1 MNLEY
6 KQAQAEDIERLYELN
21 KTLIDRYEDIQS
33 IEYDKV
39 LKWVRRKIE
48 SCIAEYTCVYVNN
61 EKAGYYHFFKNDDGL
76 FELDDL
82 YIFSDYQR
90 MGIGT
95 EIINKCCMEA
105 NSPVYLYVFIKNQ
118 GAVALYE
125 RLGFKIVQT
134 IEDSRYLMQK
144 RCNSLCYLKTES
156 FEV

>member
-6 KQAQAEDIERLYELN
+6 KQAQAEDIELLYELSKN
-21 KTLIDRYEDIQS
+21 LIDRYEDIQS

-61 EKAGYYHFFKNDDGL
+61 EKAGYYHFFKNANGL

-90 MGIGT
+90 RGIGT
-95 EIINKCCMEA
+95 EIIKKCCQEA
-105 NSPVYLYVFIKNQ
+105 KGFVYLYVFIKNER
-118 GAVALYE
+118 AVSLYE
-125 RLGFKIVQT
+125 RLGFQVVQT
-134 IEDSRYLMQK
+134 IKGSRFIMRK
-144 RCNSLCYLKTES
+144 GDTIKTES
-156 FEV
+156 LDV

>member
-61 EKAGYYHFFKNDDGL
+61 EKAGYYHFFKNANGL

-90 MGIGT
+90 RGIGT
-95 EIINKCCMEA
+95 EIIKKCCQEA
-105 NSPVYLYVFIKNQ
+105 KGAVYLYVFIKNER
-118 GAVALYE
+118 AVSLYE
-125 RLGFKIVQT
+125 KLGFQVVQT
-134 IEDSRYLMQK
+134 IKGSRFIMRK
-144 RCNSLCYLKTES
+144 GDTIKTES

>member
-1 MNLEY
+1 MNLQY
-6 KQAQAEDIERLYELN
+6 KQAQEEDIALLYELS
-21 KTLIDRYEDIQS
+21 KKLIDKYENIHN

-39 LKWVRRKIE
+39 LKWIRRKIE
-48 SCIAEYTCVYVNN
+48 NCISEYTCVYVNE
-61 EKAGYYHFFKNDDGL
+61 EKAGYYHFFQNDDGL

-125 RLGFKIVQT
+125 RLDFKIVQT

-144 RCNSLCYLKTES
+144 RCNSLCY
-156 FEV
+156 